1 MYEVLK
7 RFEDLKDGRH
17 VYNPGD
23 TFPREGLE
31 VDPAR
36 FLELSTDKNRRKI
49 PLIRFVGNPE
59 PEKPVELVKQAE
71 ESGSAETE
79 SEPVPEEKPK
89 RGRKKAN
96 AD

>member
-7 RFEDLKDGRH
+7 RFEDLKDSRH

-23 TFPREGLE
+23 TFPREGLKVE
-31 VDPAR
+31 LAR

-59 PEKPVELVKQAE
+59 SEKPVESVKQAE
-71 ESGSAETE
+71 ESAPTETE
-79 SEPVPEEKPK
+79 SEPTPEEKPK
-89 RGRKKAN
+89 RGKKKAN